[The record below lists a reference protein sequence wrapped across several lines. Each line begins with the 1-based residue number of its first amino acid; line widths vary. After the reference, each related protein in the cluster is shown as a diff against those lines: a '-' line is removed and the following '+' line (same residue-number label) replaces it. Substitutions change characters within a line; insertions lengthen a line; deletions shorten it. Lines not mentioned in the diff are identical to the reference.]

1 MLARVHALVI
11 TDWGVG
17 VGVLSL
23 ERVSCDT
30 GKVRPHRKRLCIL
43 HAEHPRRAPPQ
54 RKDC

>member
-1 MLARVHALVI
+1 MLARMHALVI

-54 RKDC
+54 KKDG